1 MHNKNKVFLA
11 IGLILIATIGRLI
24 PHPWNMTPVAAAT
37 IFAGVKLGKRY
48 AVIVPLLAML
58 LGDLVI
64 GFYDWHMLVVVYAS
78 MLTVGVA
85 AFLTREKRGVSAFLA
100 RPFAA
105 SVFFFLTT
113 NAAVCFFGTMYP
125 HSGAGL
131 IASYVAGLPFF
142 ARDLMGNL
150 LYTSLFFGVYEYAT
164 RVATRRV
171 VAATPILEGIAR

>member
-1 MHNKNKVFLA
+1 MHHKNKFIIAAV
-11 IGLILIATIGRLI
+11 LIAIATLGRLI
-24 PHPWNMTPVAAAT
+24 PHPWNMTPVAAAA

-64 GFYDWHMLVVVYAS
+64 GFYDLHMLVVVYAS
-78 MLTVGVA
+78 MLAVGVA

-105 SVFFFLTT
+105 SVIFFLTT

-164 RVATRRV
+164 RVATRRA